1 METVKVDLLVIGDM
15 MTSSYMMCELK
26 AHIIGAGNITEIT
39 PSNIP
44 DSVEVCGIHYDLRNA
59 IVLDATDKPVEAT
72 SLFAPD
78 GKSVFVS
85 GCAMS
90 LAKDSYRQ
98 GAHDTLNN
106 QWIPVGERL
115 PGEDEEVLC
124 RMKSNGAVV
133 SGFIFINKKGIP
145 QIATDSCFHF
155 EDYEGYKP
163 THWMPL
169 PQLNPEKEER

>member
-1 METVKVDLLVIGDM
+1 METVKVDLLVIGDI
-15 MTSSYMMCELK
+15 MTSSYMACNK
-26 AHIIGAGNITEIT
+26 VGGISAAGNSTEIT

-44 DSVEVCGIHYDLRNA
+44 DSVEVGEFHYDLRNA

-78 GKSVFVS
+78 GKSVFAS
-85 GCAMS
+85 GNAMF
-90 LAKDSYRQ
+90 LAKDSCRQ
-98 GAHDTLNN
+98 GTSDALNN
-106 QWIPVGERL
+106 QWIPVDEQL
-115 PGEDEEVLC
+115 PGESEEVLC

-145 QIATDSCFHF
+145 QVATDSCFHF
-155 EDYEGYKP
+155 EDYEGYEP

-169 PQLNPEKEER
+169 PPLNPEKEER